1 MPQLRTWN
9 MGTNLKESPTSCW
22 KFFLGEVRMEKF
34 DDFTNIWIL
43 MRIYGDIL
51 MGILWEPGFVN
62 G

>member
-1 MPQLRTWN
+1 
-9 MGTNLKESPTSCW
+9 
-22 KFFLGEVRMEKF
+22 MEKF
-34 DDFTNIWIL
+34 GDSTKIWIL